1 DRIDEAYDLVMKIER
16 RIDINSVRSI
26 VLLTILKYLSLQEDV
41 SNYQSMVLQ
50 IADLL
55 TSMKDLPEC
64 QIDGLIALSQFQ

>member
-1 DRIDEAYDLVMKIER
+1 M
-16 RIDINSVRSI
+16 
-26 VLLTILKYLSLQEDV
+26 KYLSLQEDV

-64 QIDGLIALSQFQ
+64 QIDGLIALSQFQETQQNINEAVASFEKALSIAKSSNS